1 MFKNFLIISLRYL
14 LKNFLFVGINI
25 LGLAVALAL
34 CITAYLNNKYDMDWD
49 KTHANYED
57 IYKINITRE
66 IQDRHQEYGITPTA
80 LAPLLKQDLT
90 SVEEITRYRNSYSP
104 VKYGEKI
111 FSKRIGYA
119 DPNFFDI
126 FTIDLVK
133 GNKNALKEKGNVL
146 ISENIAEIYYG
157 KENPIGKVISVL
169 NNNGEETTFII
180 AGVYEDLPLNGSFR
194 HELITQFES
203 YIDMWEVEEQNWDDW
218 IAATFLLIRNHDN
231 IPQINE
237 QLKKYIPVQ
246 NAAREDWMITSYF
259 VKTLKEVADD
269 RDVWATWLWTSFH
282 PAAVVVPP
290 IMSIFILIIAAF
302 NFMNSAIS
310 FAGKRLK
317 EIGLR
322 KVFGGLRKHI
332 IIQFLGENLV
342 ISFIAI
348 ILGIFFSGFLVP
360 EYSSMWEYMEIEM
373 NFKNDPTLISFI
385 LILWIFTALLAGA
398 YPAFYISRFNPVK
411 IFRDNLRLK
420 SKNVLSRILLGFQ
433 FFTSVL
439 ALVLGVMFAQ
449 NAVFQEK
456 MDFGYDKDNI
466 IVLGMHNNNNDYK
479 PFEQVVKSNP
489 KIEIYAG
496 TNYHIGYGN
505 YNRSIK
511 YLELQIETGIMHI
524 GYDYL
529 KTMGVDITNGRGF
542 DLKNQGGDISGN
554 NVVVNEKFVNDFGFE
569 DPIGKTVYVND
580 TLALH
585 IIGVSN
591 DVYLYG
597 LWAPINPL
605 IYRLAPEEDYSRIA
619 IRTSKENLHEV
630 NEFLRAEWA
639 ELIPNYPYEGQFQE
653 ELLEEAKQVNKN
665 IKIIFVFLAICALL
679 LSAIGLYTLV
689 SLSVLNRTKEIGV
702 RKVHGASVK
711 KIMIIITK
719 PFILLIIISS
729 VFGCI
734 GGYYMSKMFMDSL
747 WAEYMNPNTM
757 SFALP
762 VLVILITALI
772 TIIWRVYKA
781 AQQNPANSLRYE

>member
-80 LAPLLKQDLT
+80 LAPLLKQDI
-90 SVEEITRYRNSYSP
+90 SGVEEICRYISNRSP
-104 VKYGEKI
+104 VKYDDKI
-111 FSKRIGYA
+111 FNKRVGYT

-133 GNKNALKEKGNVL
+133 GNKNALKEKGNIL
-146 ISENIAEIYYG
+146 ISENIAEVYYG
-157 KENPIGKVISVL
+157 KEDPIGKVISVM
-169 NNNGEETTFII
+169 NDKGEETTFII
-180 AGVYEDLPLNGSFR
+180 AGIYEDLPLNGSFR

-203 YIDMWEVEEQNWDDW
+203 YMDMWEVEEQNWDDW

-259 VKTLKEVADD
+259 VKSLKEVADD
-269 RDVWATWLWTSFH
+269 RGVWATWLRTSFH
-282 PAAVVVPP
+282 PAAVATPP
-290 IMSIFILIIAAF
+290 IMAIFILIIAAF
-302 NFMNSAIS
+302 NFMNSSIS

-332 IIQFLGENLV
+332 IIQFLSENLV
-342 ISFIAI
+342 ISFIAM

-360 EYSSMWEYMEIEM
+360 EYSSMWEYMDIEL
-373 NFKNDPTLISFI
+373 NFTNDPALISFI
-385 LILWIFTALLAGA
+385 LLLWIFTALLAGA

-411 IFRDNLRLK
+411 IFRDNLKLK
-420 SKNVLSRILLGFQ
+420 NKNVFSRFLLGFQ

-439 ALVLGVMFAQ
+439 ALVMGVMFAQ
-449 NAVFQEK
+449 NAVFQEN
-456 MDFGYDKDNI
+456 MDLGYDKDNLI
-466 IVLGMHNNNNDYK
+466 ILGMHNNDDYK

-489 KIEIYAG
+489 KIEMYAG
-496 TNYHIGYGN
+496 TSYHIGYGN

-511 YLELQIETGIMHI
+511 YLDQQIETNIMHI
-524 GYDYL
+524 GHDYL
-529 KTMGVDITNGRGF
+529 KTMGVDITDGCGF
-542 DLKNQGGDISGN
+542 DLKNQGGDISEN
-554 NVVVNEKFVNDFGFE
+554 NVVINEKFVKDFGFD
-569 DPIGKTVYVND
+569 DPIGKTVYMND

-591 DVYLYG
+591 DIYLYG

-605 IYRLAPEEDYSRIA
+605 IYKLVPEEDYGRIA

-639 ELIPNYPYEGQFQE
+639 ELVPNYPYEGEFQE
-653 ELLEEAKQVNKN
+653 ELLAESKQVNKN
-665 IKIIFVFLAICALL
+665 IKVMFVFLAICALF

-689 SLSVLNRTKEIGV
+689 SLSVLNRTKEMGV
-702 RKVHGASVK
+702 RKVHGASVR

-719 PFILLIIISS
+719 PFALLIIISS
-729 VFGCI
+729 VFGCA
-734 GGYYMSKMFMDSL
+734 GGYYMSKMLMDSV
-747 WAEYMNPNTM
+747 WAKHMNPNTL

-762 VLVILITALI
+762 VLVIFIISLI

-781 AQQNPANSLRYE
+781 ALQNPANSLRYE